1 MCDVYFAFELVSRTK
16 DLFLNFSL
24 FKLTCC
30 FVIASQFEKEALHT
44 HNRYRAIHNA
54 PAMTLNC
61 EMNQNAA
68 AYAQKL
74 ADMDSLVQSSYN
86 ERPEQGENLSL
97 GCYVNREQTAEEVVK
112 TWYVP
117 NKENKHA

>member
-1 MCDVYFAFELVSRTK
+1 
-16 DLFLNFSL
+16 
-24 FKLTCC
+24 
-30 FVIASQFEKEALHT
+30 
-44 HNRYRAIHNA
+44 
-54 PAMTLNC
+54 MTLNC
-61 EMNQNAA
+61 DMNQNAA

-74 ADMDSLVQSSYN
+74 ADMASLVQSSYN

-97 GCYVNREQTAEEVVK
+97 GCYVNREQTAEEAVK